1 MNILIKILLIIL
13 EKVIVELAK
22 MGILKLL
29 SQIQWKENLYVLKRL
44 LLKQFDLE
52 NIKAKVNKVLQSEHL
67 YTLSKKVMFVTL
79 QSTYIISGMIFL
91 IAHALSNNILFSIMI
106 ASSVVIAVEI
116 PYRMLIKEAKA

>member
-52 NIKAKVNKVLQSEHL
+52 NIKAKANKVLQSEEL
-67 YTLSKKVMFVTL
+67 YALSKKVMLITL
-79 QSTYIISGMIFL
+79 QSTYVISGAIFL
-91 IAHALSNNILFSIMI
+91 IAHTLSNNIFFSIMI
-106 ASSVVIAVEI
+106 ASSVVIPVEI

>member
-1 MNILIKILLIIL
+1 LIKILLIIL

-52 NIKAKVNKVLQSEHL
+52 NIKAKVNQILQSEQL
-67 YTLSKKVMFVTL
+67 YTLSKKVMFITL

-91 IAHALSNNILFSIMI
+91 ITHALCNNILFSIMI

-116 PYRMLIKEAKA
+116 PYRMLTKGG

>member
-1 MNILIKILLIIL
+1 MFTKILLIIL

-22 MGILKLL
+22 TGILKLL
-29 SQIQWKENLYVLKRL
+29 RQIQWKDNLYALKRL

-52 NIKAKVNKVLQSEHL
+52 NIKAKVNEILQSEHL

-79 QSTYIISGMIFL
+79 QSTYVISGMIFL
-91 IAHALSNNILFSIMI
+91 IAHALCNNILFSIMI

-116 PYRMLIKEAKA
+116 PYRMLINKAKP